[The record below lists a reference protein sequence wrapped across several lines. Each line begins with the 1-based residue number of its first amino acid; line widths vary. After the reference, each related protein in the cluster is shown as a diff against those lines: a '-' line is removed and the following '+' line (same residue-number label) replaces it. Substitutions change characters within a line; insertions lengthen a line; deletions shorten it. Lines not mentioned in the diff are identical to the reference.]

1 MDTQRLPEFW
11 TLRTC
16 TYPVPF
22 LLKIFIPV
30 IPLFIF
36 CIVSCTDT
44 REQPTTKLYELKG
57 QALGTTWTIKILTK
71 NELDEKE
78 LKIDVV
84 RRLEELEKIFSH
96 WRPDAKLQQFNS
108 AITTSP
114 FSIHPELLELLRH
127 AQWMHRETRGVF
139 DPTIAPVVNLWGF
152 GPVGKTRSTIPSDD
166 QIERAMTLT
175 GLAKLEIL
183 PKGLVRK
190 KVPTLQLDFSSS
202 AKGEIV
208 DQICILLERWG
219 FNNYLVEIGGEI
231 RAEGKGRKGEGW
243 VVGLED
249 GYSKNENGM
258 ASVPLRNYAVA
269 TSGSYRLTKPNPDSN
284 RNASHLIDPRTGRP
298 IEHDLIAVNA
308 FAPTARD
315 ADAWATALMILG
327 PEDGVEMAEKMDMV
341 ARFCVLKDDEVLI
354 LKSKAYDRIFT
365 KLTPN

>member
-1 MDTQRLPEFW
+1 VDKKRLPEFW
-11 TLRTC
+11 TPWTC

-30 IPLFIF
+30 ISLFIF
-36 CIVSCTDT
+36 CTISCTDS

-57 QALGTTWTIKILTK
+57 QALGTTWTIKALSQD
-71 NELDEKE
+71 ELDEKE
-78 LKIDVV
+78 LRLDIV

-96 WRPDAKLQQFNS
+96 WRPDAELHQLNS
-108 AITTSP
+108 ALTTSP

-127 AQWMHRETRGVF
+127 SKWMHRESGGAF

-152 GPVGKTRSTIPSDD
+152 GPVGKTRSTIPPDD
-166 QIERAMTLT
+166 QIEQAMTQT
-175 GLAKLEIL
+175 GLDKIEIL
-183 PKGLVRK
+183 SKGMVRK
-190 KVPTLQLDFSSS
+190 KVPTIQLDFSAS
-202 AKGEIV
+202 AKGEII
-208 DQICILLERWG
+208 DQICKLLEHWG
-219 FNNYLVEIGGEI
+219 LNNYLVEIGGEI
-231 RAEGKGRKGEGW
+231 RAWGKGRKGKGW

-249 GYSKNENGM
+249 GHSNNENGM
-258 ASVPLRNYAVA
+258 TSVPLRNYAVA

-284 RNASHLIDPRTGRP
+284 RNATHLIDPRTGRP

-327 PEDGVEMAEKMDMV
+327 PEEGIKMAEKMDMV
-341 ARFCVLKDDEVLI
+341 ARFCVLKDDGFLI
-354 LKSKAYDRIFT
+354 LKSTAYDRIFT

>member
-1 MDTQRLPEFW
+1 M
-11 TLRTC
+11 
-16 TYPVPF
+16 
-22 LLKIFIPV
+22 KIFIPV

-36 CIVSCTDT
+36 CIVSCTDK

-57 QALGTTWTIKILTK
+57 QALGTTWTIKILTE

-139 DPTIAPVVNLWGF
+139 DPTIAAVVNLWGF

-166 QIERAMTLT
+166 QIEQAMTLT
-175 GLAKLEIL
+175 GLDKLEIL
-183 PKGLVRK
+183 SKGMVRK
-190 KVPTLQLDFSSS
+190 KVPTLQLDFSAS
-202 AKGEIV
+202 AKGEII
-208 DQICILLERWG
+208 DKICKLLDRWG
-219 FNNYLVEIGGEI
+219 FSNYLVEIGGEI
-231 RAEGKGRKGEGW
+231 RAEGKGRTGKGW

-249 GYSKNENGM
+249 GDALNANGM
-258 ASVPLRNYAVA
+258 VSVPLRNYSVA
-269 TSGSYRLTKPNPDSN
+269 TSGSYRLTKSNPDSN

-327 PEDGVEMAEKMDMV
+327 PEEGMKVAEKMDMV
-341 ARFCVLKDDEVLI
+341 ARFCVLKDGEFLLI
-354 LKSKAYDRIFT
+354 KSTAYDRIFT